1 MTALLLALISA
12 PSVGVDGRWLTVDG
26 RPTLLLGDSVTQGWM
41 ELGSDFD
48 QLAYL
53 DALAAR
59 GFNAVMLWSYIGI
72 TEPVADARIGYPA
85 PALWPWERNG
95 ERFDLHRFNDAY
107 FARLRGLIDAAGA
120 RGLVVILTIH
130 DGWTKT
136 RFAGHPF
143 NAALGGPL
151 TDRRQYV
158 ELGETAGELGERVDP
173 TWDRRHRHQF
183 ATERFTARLVEATGD
198 APNLVYE
205 LFNEGEW
212 YDQAELASF
221 QRHAARFIR
230 ARCARPVMINVD
242 HAREPLAEAADVIS
256 LHKPNWTRETTAR
269 EAFEHFAAVA
279 RAGKPVVFSE
289 PVPEY
294 RGDPADHN
302 ALCRLAWGT
311 LLAGGGFL
319 LQNDVSFGFAPRAA
333 IATKLPAAEALWDR
347 LAIAA
352 AALRDIDLADL
363 QPAGELADCGVCLAA
378 PGREYLVYA
387 TGAVSVDLTAVA
399 GRLRVERLDL
409 MTGEWQAADEL
420 TGGGRR
426 TIELPVGDHLLRL
439 RAAE

>member
-1 MTALLLALISA
+1 MTALLLALVAA
-12 PSVGVDGRWLTVDG
+12 PSVGVDGPWLTVDG

-41 ELGSDFD
+41 ELGADFD

-72 TEPVADARIGYPA
+72 TDPVADPRIGYPA
-85 PALWPWERNG
+85 PALWPWERQADQ
-95 ERFDLHRFNDAY
+95 FDLHRLNDAY
-107 FARLRGLIDAAGA
+107 FARLRDLVDAAGA

-143 NAALGGPL
+143 SAALGGPL

-158 ELGETAGELGERVDP
+158 ELAEPAGELGEVFDP
-173 TWDRRHRHQF
+173 AWDRRHRHQF
-183 ATERFTARLVEATGD
+183 AIERFTARLIEATGG
-198 APNLVYE
+198 APNLIYE

-242 HAREPLAEAADVIS
+242 HAREPLAEAADILS
-256 LHKPNWTRETTAR
+256 LHKPNWTRATTAR
-269 EAFEHFAAVA
+269 EAFEHFAAA
-279 RAGKPVVFSE
+279 SRAGRPVIFSE

-294 RGDPADHN
+294 RGDPADHD

-311 LLAGGGFL
+311 LLGGGGFL
-319 LQNDVSFGFAPRAA
+319 LQNDVGFGFAPRAA
-333 IATKLPAAEALWDR
+333 IAARLPAAEALWDR
-347 LAIAA
+347 LAVAA
-352 AALRDIDLADL
+352 VALRDIDLTDL
-363 QPAGELADCGVCLAA
+363 RPAGELCDSGVCLAA
-378 PGREYLVYA
+378 PGREYLVFA
-387 TGAVSVDLTAVA
+387 AGAVSVDLTSAA
-399 GRLRVERLDL
+399 GRLRVELLDPV
-409 MTGEWQAADEL
+409 TGEWLAGGEL
-420 TGGGRR
+420 TGGGWR
-426 TIELPVGDHLLRL
+426 TIELPAGDRLLRL